1 MPRGVDVFKFV
12 LLLVLIYILVKRLW
26 LLLINSF
33 DFNKVSLH
41 CPDTKG
47 DFDTLACCYNT
58 GPISRYKTTEKRTS
72 NITRNAY
79 SFVKSFIVLL
89 SVNVFF
95 VTRRT

>member
-41 CPDTKG
+41 CPDTNG

-72 NITRNAY
+72 NIIRNAY
-79 SFVKSFIVLL
+79 SLVKSFIVLL